1 MVGPS
6 ARKPLGGRGLQDPQ
20 CRRPRRRSCLPHFSE
35 INAVV
40 RLVNWRWISVIPN
53 IWYIHIYISKW
64 CTMYIYIYIH
74 VCMYIYIY
82 DLPSRWF
89 AFQFIGQFSMIPHDH
104 VDLLHISQYQVKPKL
119 VGEFLLSN
127 QHPQVEIEVKATRS
141 LYSTV
146 LEAQSTPWIRQGNE
160 KDHLPT
166 TFTLQEATCKPHR
179 KLKKW
184 NAPTH
189 SLWVSCY
196 FHFLGE
202 TRSNRRNHE

>member
-1 MVGPS
+1 MVY
-6 ARKPLGGRGLQDPQ
+6 
-20 CRRPRRRSCLPHFSE
+20 
-35 INAVV
+35 NV
-40 RLVNWRWISVIPN
+40 
-53 IWYIHIYISKW
+53 HIYIY
-64 CTMYIYIYIH
+64 T
-74 VCMYIYIY
+74 CMYVCIYIY

>member
-1 MVGPS
+1 MY
-6 ARKPLGGRGLQDPQ
+6 D
-20 CRRPRRRSCLPHFSE
+20 
-35 INAVV
+35 
-40 RLVNWRWISVIPN
+40 IS
-53 IWYIHIYISKW
+53 
-64 CTMYIYIYIH
+64 IYIYIQMGYN
-74 VCMYIYIY
+74 VYIYICIY
-82 DLPSRWF
+82 DLPPRWF

-166 TFTLQEATCKPHR
+166 TFTLQEATCRPHR

-189 SLWVSCY
+189 SLRVSCY
-196 FHFLGE
+196 FYFLGE